1 MLKDMLQQKGLVRYV
16 SSIKGTG
23 MTTIQ
28 APDARQPEVRR
39 LSLLNL
45 LQQAGQLSVRACS
58 QALGVS
64 EVTIRND
71 LAVLER
77 EGLLQRTWGGA
88 MLRQQLRP
96 EGAFLARLQEH
107 RAEKERI
114 AVTAAA
120 QVQDHDTIFL
130 DASTTAYFI
139 AQQLKE
145 RQNLTVITNGMYTAL
160 ELGPAPSITTIV
172 IGGQVRG
179 DTGSLVGTLSA
190 ELLAK
195 LQVSKGFFSA
205 RGLTLAK
212 GLMESTIVEGQLKE
226 LVIKHVDQVVA
237 VLDASKLGS
246 TSLTAFCP
254 MAVIDCLIT
263 AGDDAARATEPFR
276 QFMDVAVG

>member
-1 MLKDMLQQKGLVRYV
+1 MNALHP
-16 SSIKGTG
+16 
-23 MTTIQ
+23 
-28 APDARQPEVRR
+28 PDSRQPEVRR
-39 LSLLNL
+39 LYLLNL
-45 LQQAGQLSVRACS
+45 LQQEGQLSVRACS
-58 QALGVS
+58 AALGVS

-88 MLRQQLRP
+88 MLPQQLRP
-96 EGAFLARLQEH
+96 EGAFMARLQQQ
-107 RAEKERI
+107 RGPKERI
-114 AVTAAA
+114 AIAAAA
-120 QVQDHDTIFL
+120 QVRDHDTIFL

-145 RQNLTVITNGMYTAL
+145 RHHLTVITNGMYTAL
-160 ELGPAPSITTIV
+160 ELGPVPTITTIV

-190 ELLAK
+190 EMLAK
-195 LQVSKGFFSA
+195 LYVGKGFFSA

-226 LVIKHVDQVVA
+226 LVIAHVEQVIA
-237 VLDASKLGS
+237 VLDASKLGN

-254 MAVIDCLIT
+254 AAAIDCLIT
-263 AGDDAARATEPFR
+263 AGDDAARKAEPF
-276 QFMDVAVG
+276 QQLMEVVVA

>member
-1 MLKDMLQQKGLVRYV
+1 
-16 SSIKGTG
+16 
-23 MTTIQ
+23 MTVIQ
-28 APDARQPEVRR
+28 SPDYRQPEVRR
-39 LSLLNL
+39 LHLLNL
-45 LQQAGQLSVRACS
+45 LQQEGQLSVRVCS
-58 QALGVS
+58 DTLGVS

-96 EGAFLARLQEH
+96 EGAFMTRLQEH

-114 AVTAAA
+114 AVAAA
-120 QVQDHDTIFL
+120 QRVHDHDTIFL
-130 DASTTAYFI
+130 DASTTAYYI

-160 ELGPAPSITTIV
+160 ELGPIPTITTIV
-172 IGGQVRG
+172 TGGQVRD

-190 ELLAK
+190 EMLAK
-195 LQVSKGFFSA
+195 LHVGKGFFSA
-205 RGLTLAK
+205 RGLTLTH

-226 LVIKHVDQVVA
+226 LMIKHVDQVFA
-237 VLDASKLGS
+237 VLDASKIGR

-254 MAVIDCLIT
+254 VAAIGCLIT
-263 AGDDAARATEPFR
+263 AGTEAQRKAEPFTPL
-276 QFMDVAVG
+276 MEAIIG

>member
-1 MLKDMLQQKGLVRYV
+1 MTTNLVRD
-16 SSIKGTG
+16 S
-23 MTTIQ
+23 
-28 APDARQPEVRR
+28 RQPEVRR
-39 LSLLNL
+39 VYLLNR
-45 LQQAGQLSVRACS
+45 LQHEGRLSVRACS
-58 QALGVS
+58 DALGVS

-88 MLRQQLRP
+88 MPPQQLRP
-96 EGAFLARLQEH
+96 EGSFMARLQEH
-107 RAEKERI
+107 RSEKERI
-114 AVTAAA
+114 AVAAAA
-120 QVQDHDTIFL
+120 QVHDHDTIFL
-130 DASTTAYFI
+130 DASTTAYYI

-145 RQNLTVITNGMYTAL
+145 RQDLTVITNGMYTAL
-160 ELGPAPSITTIV
+160 ELGPLPAITTIV

-195 LQVSKGFFSA
+195 LHVGKGFFSA
-205 RGLTLAK
+205 QGLTLSK

-246 TSLTAFCP
+246 TSLTTKGQQ
-254 MAVIDCLIT
+254 ISL
-263 AGDDAARATEPFR
+263 R
-276 QFMDVAVG
+276 

>member
-1 MLKDMLQQKGLVRYV
+1 
-16 SSIKGTG
+16 
-23 MTTIQ
+23 MTTTQ
-28 APDARQPEVRR
+28 APDSRQPEVRR
-39 LSLLNL
+39 LHLLNL
-45 LQQAGQLSVRACS
+45 LQQEGQLSVRACS
-58 QALGVS
+58 EALGVS

-96 EGAFLARLQEH
+96 EGAFMARLQEH
-107 RAEKERI
+107 REEKERI
-114 AVTAAA
+114 AVAAAA
-120 QVQDHDTIFL
+120 QIHDHDTIFL
-130 DASTTAYFI
+130 DASTTAYYI

-160 ELGPAPSITTIV
+160 ELGPIPLITTVV

-195 LQVSKGFFSA
+195 LHVGKGFFSA
-205 RGLTLAK
+205 RGLTLTK

-226 LVIKHVDQVVA
+226 LVIKHVDQVIA
-237 VLDASKLGS
+237 VLDASKIGNP
-246 TSLTAFCP
+246 SLTAFCP
-254 MAVIDCLIT
+254 PTAIKCLIT
-263 AGDDAARATEPFR
+263 AGEDAARKVEAFHPV
-276 QFMDVAVG
+276 MAVIVR

>member
-1 MLKDMLQQKGLVRYV
+1 
-16 SSIKGTG
+16 
-23 MTTIQ
+23 MTLTYI
-28 APDARQPEVRR
+28 PDSRQPEIRR
-39 LSLLNL
+39 HYLLNL
-45 LQQAGQLSVRACS
+45 LQQEGQLSVRACS
-58 QALGVS
+58 EALGVS

-77 EGLLQRTWGGA
+77 DGLLQRTWGGA

-107 RAEKERI
+107 RAEKEQI
-114 AVTAAA
+114 ALAAAA
-120 QVQDHDTIFL
+120 QVQEHDTIFL

-145 RQNLTVITNGMYTAL
+145 RQHLTVITNGMYTAL
-160 ELGPAPSITTIV
+160 ELGAAPTITTLV
-172 IGGQVRG
+172 VGGQVRG

-195 LQVSKGFFSA
+195 LHIGKGFFSA

-212 GLMESTIVEGQLKE
+212 GLTESTIIEGQLKE
-226 LVIKHVDQVVA
+226 LVIKHVDQVFA

-246 TSLTAFCP
+246 TALTSFCP
-254 MAVIDCLIT
+254 TAAIQCLIT
-263 AGDDAARATEPFR
+263 AGDEAERRSEPF
-276 QFMDVAVG
+276 QALMHVVVS